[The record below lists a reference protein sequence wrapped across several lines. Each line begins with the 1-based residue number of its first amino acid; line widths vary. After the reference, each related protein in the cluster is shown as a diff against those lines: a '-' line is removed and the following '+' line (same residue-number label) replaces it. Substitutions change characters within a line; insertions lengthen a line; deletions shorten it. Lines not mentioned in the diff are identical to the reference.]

1 MKRFEHAAR
10 LGIGDRSQPNKIKP
24 VDNPFVRLRGMVN
37 PSVEGKKYPA
47 TAPYLVGREKVRE
60 FANAV
65 MSTSPVNH
73 DVFAAQAAGYD
84 DIVAPPTFAVVIQ
97 ERSLATVLADPEAD
111 IDFSRV
117 VHGDQRFIHARPIVA
132 GDELTSELQVASVKS
147 LGAHSMITFET
158 KIHDAAGDLVCTA
171 ISTLVVRGDE

>member
-1 MKRFEHAAR
+1 
-10 LGIGDRSQPNKIKP
+10 
-24 VDNPFVRLRGMVN
+24 MVN
-37 PSVEGKKYPA
+37 PTVEGKKYPA
-47 TAPYLVGREKVRE
+47 TTPYLVGREKIRE

-65 MSTSPVNH
+65 LSTSPVNH
-73 DVFAAQAAGYD
+73 DVFAAQAAGYA

-117 VHGDQRFIHARPIVA
+117 VHGDQRFVHARPIVA
-132 GDELTSELQVASVKS
+132 GDELTSELQVASVKR

-158 KIHDAAGDLVCTA
+158 NIHDAAGSLVCTA